1 MKQPALFQMTM
12 LPTFDREQELHK
24 RGFKCVAGVDEA
36 GRGPLAGPVVAGAAV
51 LPRAFAWQFF
61 GQLNDSKQLS
71 AKSREELNE
80 KIKENAAWGLGVVS
94 HLEIDEMN
102 IRRASWEAMRRAI
115 ADLVARFPAQN
126 PSYILVD
133 GLPVRE
139 MEWPWPYEALV
150 KGDTRST
157 SIAAAS
163 IVAKVARDAFM
174 TQMDEEFPGYG
185 FARHKGYPTKAHY
198 AALRELGACEIHRRT
213 FAPVRA
219 EIVRAGFT
227 AR

>member
-1 MKQPALFQMTM
+1 M
-12 LPTFDREQELHK
+12 LPTFEREQELH
-24 RGFKCVAGVDEA
+24 RDGFKIVAGVDEA
-36 GRGPLAGPVVAGAAV
+36 GRGPLAGPVVAGATV
-51 LPRAFAWQFF
+51 LPPDFAAEFF
-61 GQLNDSKQLS
+61 GKINDSKQLS
-71 AKSREELNE
+71 HTQREGLCE
-80 KIKENAAWGLGVVS
+80 KIKERVAWGLGVVDAA
-94 HLEIDEMN
+94 EIDEMN

-115 ADLVARFPAQN
+115 VDLVERFPTQS
-126 PSYILVD
+126 PTYVLVD

-163 IVAKVARDAFM
+163 ILAKVARDSFM
-174 TQMDEEFPGYG
+174 MQFEIEFPGYG
-185 FARHKGYPTKAHY
+185 FARHKGYPTSAHY
-198 AALRELGACEIHRRT
+198 AALRELGACTIHRRT

-227 AR
+227 PHSPSN